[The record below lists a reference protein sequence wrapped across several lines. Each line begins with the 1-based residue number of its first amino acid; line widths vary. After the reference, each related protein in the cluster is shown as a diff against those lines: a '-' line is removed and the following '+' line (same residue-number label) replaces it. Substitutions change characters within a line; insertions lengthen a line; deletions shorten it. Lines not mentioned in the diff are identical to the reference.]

1 MKKKPYSELNGLI
14 VAKGETCSSM
24 ATQIGISPQAMRAKM
39 TGKSTF
45 TATEIAAI
53 GHILQLSQ
61 DDYYRLFILPVFKKG
76 SYVA

>member
-1 MKKKPYSELNGLI
+1 MKKKPASELNGLI

-24 ATQIGISPQAMRAKM
+24 ATQIGISPQAMSAKM